1 LRPYHNT
8 LGPAAG
14 PACSK
19 ILAPPLVE
27 RGLDFD
33 HKEMKSYASARF
45 QKNREFKIKSW
56 TTGGYK

>member
-19 ILAPPLVE
+19 ILAPPLNNDDDNNNNNT
-27 RGLDFD
+27 DF
-33 HKEMKSYASARF
+33 M
-45 QKNREFKIKSW
+45 
-56 TTGGYK
+56 TP